1 MAGKSGSQTMQ
12 VHSRSVSLPARLN
25 PNSAHIE
32 AELNKFK
39 TWESSSSSSSAA
51 AASKTIPSGFASIQ
65 AGLIRLAELY
75 NSIEEILIHSP
86 TTQQALHKQNH
97 VKLVEEALD
106 RSVGLLDA
114 CGNTR
119 DLISNMKDQ
128 LQELQSALRRRV
140 GLGGDYS
147 SMECKIH
154 AYTSF
159 RKKSKKDIAKCL
171 RELKRIDS
179 NIIESFNSIVDSDH
193 EQMLMVTN
201 VLRESSAI
209 TISIFRS
216 ILLFLSMPVMKKT
229 KSSNSSGWS
238 LIRKLIPAAASSD
251 QTSQQI
257 SNEVGSVDIALCN
270 LHRKIRKSDVKID
283 VQMASRRLETLDATI
298 KDLETRLDCLFR
310 RLIQNRV
317 TLLNILTC

>member
-1 MAGKSGSQTMQ
+1 
-12 VHSRSVSLPARLN
+12 
-25 PNSAHIE
+25 
-32 AELNKFK
+32 
-39 TWESSSSSSSAA
+39 
-51 AASKTIPSGFASIQ
+51 
-65 AGLIRLAELY
+65 
-75 NSIEEILIHSP
+75 
-86 TTQQALHKQNH
+86 
-97 VKLVEEALD
+97 
-106 RSVGLLDA
+106 
-114 CGNTR
+114 
-119 DLISNMKDQ
+119 MKDQ

-154 AYTSF
+154 AYMSF
-159 RKKSKKDIAKCL
+159 RKKSKKDITKCL

-193 EQMLMVTN
+193 EQMLTVNN
-201 VLRESSAI
+201 VLRESSGI

-229 KSSNSSGWS
+229 KSSSSSGWS

-257 SNEVGSVDIALCN
+257 FNEVGSVDIALRN

-283 VQMASRRLETLDATI
+283 VQMASRRLEMLDATI